1 MKRVALIACMALTL
15 LLLVLPIS
23 AAPSGASSG
32 DPAKAPSRGSMG
44 FLFSANSAL
53 SFDGFADGYQAG
65 AGFKYWLSP
74 TFALRGLLGVEHN
87 TVLSGASS
95 TTTIGLG
102 AAGEWH
108 LVTGNVSPYI
118 GALCGARAVGE
129 TGQALRADF
138 YLGGLGGV
146 EVKIYG
152 PISVFAEYQLLAS
165 VDSNGFSLNLGT
177 DGSGGSSALLGL
189 AVYF

>member
-1 MKRVALIACMALTL
+1 MKRAALIAATALFL
-15 LLLVLPIS
+15 LCLALPAA
-23 AAPSGASSG
+23 AAPGAEASKG
-32 DPAKAPSRGSMG
+32 QAPRGSLG
-44 FLFSANSAL
+44 FLFGANSAL

-65 AGFKYWLSP
+65 AGLKYWLSP

-87 TVLSGASS
+87 TVLSGATS

-108 LVTGNVSPYI
+108 LLTGSVSPYA
-118 GALCGARAVGE
+118 GALCGARMLAE
-129 TGQALRADF
+129 TGQALRFDVYA
-138 YLGGLGGV
+138 GALGGV

-152 PISVFAEYQLLAS
+152 PISAFAEYQLLAS
-165 VDSNGFSLNLGT
+165 FDSNGFSLNLGT
-177 DGSGGSSALLGL
+177 DGSGGGSALIGL